1 MEQSVLTVS
10 LPREILMNSGFS
22 EESAAMEMLKL
33 FVINLYIH
41 QQISGGKAAEI
52 LGIRKY
58 DFIRILSEAG
68 IAYFDYSMFELED
81 EFETVEHWSG
91 NNV

>member
-10 LPREILMNSGFS
+10 VPRELLTDSGFS
-22 EESAAMEMLKL
+22 EETAAMEMLKL
-33 FVINLYIH
+33 FVINLYRH

-68 IAYFDYSMFELED
+68 IAYFDYSMFELEE
-81 EFETVEHWSG
+81 EFKSVEQWSR

>member
-1 MEQSVLTVS
+1 MEKSVLTVR
-10 LPREILMNSGFS
+10 LPRDILITSGFS

-33 FVINLYIH
+33 FVINLYRH

-68 IAYFDYSMFELED
+68 IPYFDYSVSELEE
-81 EFETVEHWSG
+81 EFKTVEQWI
-91 NNV
+91 